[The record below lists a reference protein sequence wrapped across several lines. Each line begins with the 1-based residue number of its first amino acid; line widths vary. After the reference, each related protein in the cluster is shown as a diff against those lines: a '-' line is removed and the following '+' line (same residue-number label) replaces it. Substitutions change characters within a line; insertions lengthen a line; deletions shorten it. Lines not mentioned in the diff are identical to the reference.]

1 MRLKKF
7 SGNNEKIKK
16 IGVFS
21 WSIIGLLII
30 VALIFYLIYLI
41 RSAIIPL
48 IIAVAIAYL
57 LTPLVIIL
65 QKKMRRVFAVT
76 ITFLIFIGIIFTTLF
91 FVIPVIIDQFKTFI
105 NSLPLYI
112 ENLSKIINDFLKNSL
127 FIKNIEN
134 ITGEEIITKDASII
148 ADYFLSMIETKEID
162 VFQGITTFGRSVV
175 DVILYIVVGPLLGL
189 YILLYSDRIRPFF
202 MKILPAR
209 FRKDTNVVLDI
220 INKVA
225 GKYITT
231 QILVSI
237 VVGILCTIVLLIL
250 KVDLAVLLGFIAG
263 FFNIIPLIGPII
275 GAIPAALTAL
285 FVSPLTALIVIISFT
300 AIQQIDNY
308 VISPTIMKYQVGVH
322 PGIIIFSLL
331 AGGALMGFWG
341 LLIAVPV
348 VAIVQEL
355 IKYYFFEKNKRAS

>member
-30 VALIFYLIYLI
+30 VALVFYLIYLI

-134 ITGEEIITKDASII
+134 ITGEEIVTKDASII

>member
-7 SGNNEKIKK
+7 SDNNEKIKK

-30 VALIFYLIYLI
+30 VALVFYLIYLI

-134 ITGEEIITKDASII
+134 ITGEEIVTKDASII

-308 VISPTIMKYQVGVH
+308 VISPNIMKYRVGVH
-322 PGIIIFSLL
+322 PGIIIFSLM

>member
-308 VISPTIMKYQVGVH
+308 VISPNIMKYRVGVH
-322 PGIIIFSLL
+322 PGIIIFSLM

>member
-30 VALIFYLIYLI
+30 VALVFYLIYLI

-134 ITGEEIITKDASII
+134 ITGEEIVTKDASII

-308 VISPTIMKYQVGVH
+308 VISPNIMKYRVGVH
-322 PGIIIFSLL
+322 PGIIIFSLM

>member
-30 VALIFYLIYLI
+30 VALVFYLIYLI

-76 ITFLIFIGIIFTTLF
+76 ITFIIFIGIIFTTLF

-134 ITGEEIITKDASII
+134 ITGEEIVTKDASII

-308 VISPTIMKYQVGVH
+308 VISPNIMKYRVGVH
-322 PGIIIFSLL
+322 PGIIIFSLM

>member
-134 ITGEEIITKDASII
+134 ITGEEIVTKDASII

-225 GKYITT
+225 GKYITA

-308 VISPTIMKYQVGVH
+308 VISPNIMKYRVGVH
-322 PGIIIFSLL
+322 PGIIIFSLM

>member
-30 VALIFYLIYLI
+30 VALVFYLIYLI

-134 ITGEEIITKDASII
+134 ITGEEIVTKDASII

-220 INKVA
+220 VNKVA

-308 VISPTIMKYQVGVH
+308 VISPNIMKYRVGVH
-322 PGIIIFSLL
+322 PGIIIFSLM

>member
-7 SGNNEKIKK
+7 SNNNEKIKN
-16 IGVFS
+16 IGIFS
-21 WSIIGLLII
+21 WSIIGLLLI
-30 VALIFYLIYLI
+30 VALVCYFIYLI

-57 LTPLVIIL
+57 LTPLVILL
-65 QKKMRRVFAVT
+65 QKKMRKVFAVT

-105 NSLPLYI
+105 NSLPLYM

-134 ITGEEIITKDASII
+134 ITGEIMTRDASAI
-148 ADYFLSMIETKEID
+148 ADYFLNIIENKEINI
-162 VFQGITTFGRSVV
+162 FQGITTFGRSVV

-202 MKILPAR
+202 MKIVPSR
-209 FRKDTNVVLDI
+209 FRKDTNVILDI

-225 GKYITT
+225 GKYITA
-231 QILVSI
+231 QILVS
-237 VVGILCTIVLLIL
+237 VAVGILCTIILLIL
-250 KVDLAVLLGFIAG
+250 KVDLAVLLGFLAG

-285 FVSPLTALIVIISFT
+285 LVSPLTALIVIISFT

-308 VISPTIMKYQVGVH
+308 VISPNIMKYRVGVH
-322 PGIIIFSLL
+322 PGVIIFSLM

-355 IKYYFFEKNKRAS
+355 IKYYLFEKNKRAS

>member
-134 ITGEEIITKDASII
+134 ITGEEIVTKDASII

-308 VISPTIMKYQVGVH
+308 VISPNIMKYRVGVH
-322 PGIIIFSLL
+322 PGIIIFSLM